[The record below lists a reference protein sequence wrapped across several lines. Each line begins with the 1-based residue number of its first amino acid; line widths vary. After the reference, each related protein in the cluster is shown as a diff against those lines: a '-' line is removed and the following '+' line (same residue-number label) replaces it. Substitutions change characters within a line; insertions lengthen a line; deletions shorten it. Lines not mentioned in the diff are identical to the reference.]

1 MMICY
6 LTTKLKIQGLLSMR
20 NNIIIEK
27 VINYAEKII
36 NYSNGKN
43 YESFSNDTM
52 LVEACVFNLSQIG
65 ELVRHLDRD
74 FIEQHSDIPWA
85 QMRGLRNRIIHDYE
99 GVNLMLVWEII
110 KYDIPTLIVKLKEI
124 Q

>member
-43 YESFSNDTM
+43 YDSFSNDTM

-65 ELVRHLDRD
+65 ELDMIFPL
-74 FIEQHSDIPWA
+74 
-85 QMRGLRNRIIHDYE
+85 
-99 GVNLMLVWEII
+99 
-110 KYDIPTLIVKLKEI
+110 
-124 Q
+124 

>member
-1 MMICY
+1 M
-6 LTTKLKIQGLLSMR
+6 K
-20 NNIIIEK
+20 NNTIIEK

-43 YESFSNDTM
+43 YDSFSNDTM
-52 LVEACVFNLSQIG
+52 LAEACVFNLSQIG

-74 FIEQHSDIPWA
+74 FIEQHPDIPWA

-124 Q
+124 L

>member
-27 VINYAEKII
+27 VINYAEKIN

-43 YESFSNDTM
+43 YDSFSNDTM

-65 ELVRHLDRD
+65 ELDMIFPL
-74 FIEQHSDIPWA
+74 
-85 QMRGLRNRIIHDYE
+85 
-99 GVNLMLVWEII
+99 
-110 KYDIPTLIVKLKEI
+110 
-124 Q
+124 

>member
-65 ELVRHLDRD
+65 ELDMIFPL
-74 FIEQHSDIPWA
+74 
-85 QMRGLRNRIIHDYE
+85 
-99 GVNLMLVWEII
+99 
-110 KYDIPTLIVKLKEI
+110 
-124 Q
+124 

>member
-27 VINYAEKII
+27 VINYAEKIN

-43 YESFSNDTM
+43 YDSFSNDTM

>member
-1 MMICY
+1 
-6 LTTKLKIQGLLSMR
+6 
-20 NNIIIEK
+20 
-27 VINYAEKII
+27 
-36 NYSNGKN
+36 
-43 YESFSNDTM
+43 M
-52 LVEACVFNLSQIG
+52 LAEACVFNLSQIG

-74 FIEQHSDIPWA
+74 FIEQPSDIPWA

-124 Q
+124 L